1 MKKIIIVLLL
11 AIPLCGWGQSKKISP
26 YTQHFLTEYQ
36 EAKKSGNADGLKR
49 FKLKSVPT
57 EETMIPV
64 FLHVNTPE
72 GFAAAEEAGA
82 RLGTVVEN
90 IATARV
96 SINNLSALAALDE
109 VTYIEMGT
117 PVFSKN
123 DESKK
128 MTGVDMVLAGNNLPQ
143 AFTGKD
149 VIVGMVD
156 LGLEYGHLNFWNA
169 DRTELRVKRVWNQ
182 WLEGGNTPEPF
193 GYGAEHVTQA
203 EILAAGGDVTADYHG
218 THTTGIAAGSYVAT
232 DGTDYRGAAP
242 DADIVLVSLN
252 HTNMLSGDNTAVI
265 DAIKYIFDYADEV
278 GKPCVINLSL
288 GSCYGPHDG
297 TSTFDQMCDA
307 MQGEGRLLVGS
318 VGNEGQYKMS
328 VTKAIDPA
336 KNDTLKTF
344 IDYPYPDYEM
354 AMLEVWGSEEE
365 MELHFTP
372 VIYNVQKNR
381 VEKILGEYVVS
392 PENDYTLVVDTLL
405 ETEGDFINGQLMV
418 GATMSPQNNKP
429 YMMLGVA
436 QGHSDVYKLGLCFTS
451 PEAGRI
457 SAFTDVYSSDIP
469 PSFFTNFGVAGY
481 TDGSTNGTMGEIG
494 GTGKRIISVGAYV
507 SRDYYES
514 LGIYKPAQGETLNE
528 LCTFSSY
535 GPTPDGRV
543 KPEITAPGLYIA
555 SSASAYFTGTYPK
568 LPVVKWNDVK
578 YYFGYSAG
586 TSMAAPAVTGIMATW
601 LQAYPNMTPER
612 AKEIMRKTAI
622 KDEFTGE
629 IAATGDDRWGYGKI
643 DAYNGIK
650 ACIEEYAAIGEV
662 SANQVDFVLIN
673 NGDGLQLVF
682 ARNMESAQ
690 VKVYGMDGA
699 CVWNETV
706 AHATVGN
713 VWRIDLSS
721 LSQGVYLIQVID
733 ARGAQ
738 VQKFVNQ

>member
-1 MKKIIIVLLL
+1 MRKIIAIILLF
-11 AIPLCGWGQSKKISP
+11 IPLLGWGQNQKMSP
-26 YTQHFLTEYQ
+26 YTQHFLTEIQ
-36 EAKKSGNADGLKR
+36 QAKHTGNTQGLKR
-49 FKLKSVPT
+49 YKMKTVPSDNT
-57 EETMIPV
+57 EIPV
-64 FLHVNTPE
+64 FLHVSTSD
-72 GFAAAEEAGA
+72 GFDAVKAMGV
-82 RLGTVVEN
+82 RLGTIVGN
-90 IATARV
+90 MATARV
-96 SINNLSALAALDE
+96 AINDLSALAALDE
-109 VTYIEMGT
+109 ITYIEMGT

-123 DESKK
+123 DQSKIK
-128 MTGVDMVLAGNNLPQ
+128 TGVDKVLAGKNLPQ

-182 WLEGGNTPEPF
+182 WLEGGNAPEPF
-193 GYGAEHVTQA
+193 GYGAEHTTQEA
-203 EILAAGGDVTADYHG
+203 ILAAGGDVTADYHG
-218 THTTGIAAGSYVAT
+218 THTTGIAAGSYIAA

-265 DAIKYIFDYADEV
+265 DAIKYIFNYADEV

-318 VGNEGQYKMS
+318 VGNEGQYKLTVS
-328 VTKAIDPA
+328 KAIDPA
-336 KNDTLKTF
+336 KRDTLKTF
-344 IDYPYPDYEM
+344 LEFPYPDYEM
-354 AMLEVWGSEEE
+354 SMLEVWGSEEG

-372 VIYNVQKNR
+372 VIYNTQENR
-381 VEKILGEYVVS
+381 VEKILGNYVVS
-392 PENDYTLVVDTLL
+392 PENDYTLVVDTLY
-405 ETEGDFINGQLMV
+405 ESEGDYLNGQLMV

-429 YMMLGVA
+429 YMMLGIA

-451 PEAGRI
+451 PDAGRI

-469 PSFFTNFGVAGY
+469 PSFFTDFDVEGF

-514 LGIYKPAQGETLNE
+514 LGIYKPAQGETLDE

-543 KPEITAPGLYIA
+543 KPEITAPGLYIV

-568 LPVVKWNDVK
+568 LPVVKWNDIK

-622 KDEFTGE
+622 KDSFTGE
-629 IAATGDDRWGYGKI
+629 IDAVGDDRWGYGKI

-650 ACIEEYAAIGEV
+650 ACIEESAAIGDMSTEHTDFILIEQGDEL
-662 SANQVDFVLIN
+662 QVVFTRDMETAQIRIYCL
-673 NGDGLQLVF
+673 NG
-682 ARNMESAQ
+682 S
-690 VKVYGMDGA
+690 
-699 CVWNETV
+699 CVWSETLS
-706 AHATVGN
+706 HIGVGETCL
-713 VWRIDLSS
+713 IDLAH
-721 LSQGVYLIQVID
+721 LATGAYLIQVTDTQGVKI
-733 ARGAQ
+733 
-738 VQKFVNQ
+738 QKFIH